1 MKKVIKHYTESIH
14 YDIEQKDKIIKLVT
28 AQLFNKL
35 NFDIVPEEYSALD
48 VISCHSGICQ
58 RDLAK
63 LIFKDRANTGRIL
76 NSLETKGLITR
87 FVDTKNN
94 RLVRK
99 MAMTEAGY
107 KKLNEINLKF
117 EKALLDNREGIF
129 SEDDVEN
136 LQISLRKFRVSL
148 EKLLELKI

>member
-14 YDIEQKDKIIKLVT
+14 YDIEQTAKVIKLVA

-35 NFDIVPEEYSALD
+35 NFDVVPEEYSALD

-76 NSLETKGLITR
+76 NSLEAKGLITR
-87 FVDTKNN
+87 FVATKNN

-99 MAMTEAGY
+99 MAITEAGY
-107 KKLNEINLKF
+107 KKLNQINVRF
-117 EKALLDNREGIF
+117 EKSLFENREDLF
-129 SEDDVEN
+129 SEEDVEN
-136 LQISLRKFRVSL
+136 LQVGLKKFRTSL
-148 EKLLELKI
+148 ERLLELKI